1 MQQQEKQQESSDE
14 EIEVQGQGEQNQQQQ
29 QQLNVV
35 QKQTQYNQQLLDKLN
50 KPHQFWETQ
59 PIPNINDMDSLK
71 PGPIQE
77 GVLEDVRKDPYNLIS
92 KFEWCNIDLRNDEQA
107 QQVYALLKENYVE
120 DDDNMFRFDYSID
133 FLRWALLP
141 PGQYPDWIVG
151 VKVNQKLVGFIT
163 GIPVTLNIENQQTKI
178 KMTEINFLCV
188 HKKIRANR
196 LAPVLIKEITRRVH
210 IKNMWQA
217 VYTAGIVVPTPI
229 SQTRYYHRSLNAK
242 KLIEV
247 GFSSL
252 SARQTISRQQK
263 LYKLPEETKTQGL
276 RSMKKKDVAQVTK
289 LLNEYL
295 KKFKLYFKY
304 TEDEV
309 KHWFIPR
316 KDVIS
321 TYVVEKEQGIITD
334 FLSFYN
340 LPSQVIKNPK
350 YTHLKAAYSYYNV
363 ATQTPIVQLMYDAL
377 ILAKNEGYD
386 VFNCLDIM
394 ENEKFLKELMFCPG
408 DGQLNYYLY
417 NWKLESNMLK
427 PEEIGIVL
435 V

>member
-1 MQQQEKQQESSDE
+1 MQQKEKQEQESSE
-14 EIEVQGQGEQNQQQQ
+14 EEVEVQPYQQQQ
-29 QQLNVV
+29 VV
-35 QKQTQYNQQLLDKLN
+35 VKKNTQYNQQLIDKLN
-50 KPHQFWETQ
+50 KPHQFWQTQ
-59 PIPNINDMDSLK
+59 PMPNINEMDKLK
-71 PGPIQE
+71 PGPIQL
-77 GVLEDVRKDPYNLIS
+77 GVLAEVRKDPFNLIE
-92 KFEWCNIDLRNDEQA
+92 KYEWFNVDLRNEEQA
-107 QQVYALLKENYVE
+107 QQVYTLLKENYVE
-120 DDDNMFRFDYSID
+120 DDDNMFRFDYSIE

-141 PGQYPDWIVG
+141 PGQYADWLVG
-151 VKVNQKLVGFIT
+151 VRVNQKLVGFIS
-163 GIPVTLNIENQQTKI
+163 GIPVTLYIENQQNKV

-188 HKKIRANR
+188 HKKIRSNR

-263 LYKLPEETKTQGL
+263 LYKLPEEPKTPGL
-276 RSMKKKDVAQVTK
+276 RPMKKKDVAQVTK

-295 KKFKLYFKY
+295 KNFKLYFKY
-304 TEDEV
+304 TEEEV
-309 KHWFIPR
+309 KHWFLPR

-321 TYVVEKEQGIITD
+321 TYVVEKEQGIVTD

-340 LPSQVIKNPK
+340 LPSQVINNPK
-350 YTHLKAAYSYYNV
+350 HTHLKAAYSYYNV

-377 ILAKNEGYD
+377 ILAKNEGFD
-386 VFNCLDIM
+386 VFNALDIM
-394 ENEKFLKELMFCPG
+394 DNEKFLKELMFCSG

-417 NWKLESNMLK
+417 NWKLEKDMLK

>member
-1 MQQQEKQQESSDE
+1 MQQKEKQESSDE
-14 EIEVQGQGEQNQQQQ
+14 EIEVQPEQQ
-29 QQLNVV
+29 QQLVV
-35 QKQTQYNQQLLDKLN
+35 KNITSYNQQLIDKLN
-50 KPHQFWETQ
+50 KPHQFWQTQ
-59 PIPNINDMDSLK
+59 PMPNINEMDKLL
-71 PGPIQE
+71 PGPIQQ
-77 GVLEDVRKDPYNLIS
+77 GVLAEVRKDPLNLID
-92 KFEWCNIDLRNDEQA
+92 KFEWFNVDLRNEEQA
-107 QQVYALLKENYVE
+107 QQVYTLLKENYVE

-141 PGQYPDWIVG
+141 PGQYSDWLIG
-151 VKVNQKLVGFIT
+151 VRVNQKLVGFIT
-163 GIPVTLNIENQQTKI
+163 GIPVTLYIENEQNKI

-263 LYKLPEETKTQGL
+263 LYKLPEEPKTPGL
-276 RSMKKKDVAQVTK
+276 RPMKKKDVAQVTK
-289 LLNEYL
+289 LLNDYL
-295 KKFKLYFKY
+295 KNFKLYFKY
-304 TEDEV
+304 SEEEV
-309 KHWFIPR
+309 KHWFLPR

-321 TYVVEKEQGIITD
+321 TYVVEKEQGVVTD

-350 YTHLKAAYSYYNV
+350 HTHLRAAYSYYNV

-386 VFNCLDIM
+386 VFNALDIM
-394 ENEKFLKELMFCPG
+394 DNDKFLKELMFCPG